1 MDHAIRPT
9 EVIMPRTD
17 VPLSAGE
24 QVTRT
29 DLGVMAA
36 EVKHQHVLKC
46 FERNNFMA
54 LLASIIEVAL
64 GKGRV
69 ADFRPARQECPS
81 PRLKNEVIPAARPSI
96 PVEFVCTGPFGP
108 RA

>member
-1 MDHAIRPT
+1 
-9 EVIMPRTD
+9 MPRTD
-17 VPLSAGE
+17 VPLSTGE

-29 DLGVMAA
+29 DLGEMAA

-54 LLASIIEVAL
+54 LLARIIEIAL

-69 ADFRPARQECPS
+69 EDLGPARQECPI
-81 PRLKNEVIPAARPSI
+81 PRLMKEVIPAARPSI
-96 PVEFVCTGPFGP
+96 PVEFVCTGPSGP